1 MRGPPLLALVLTV
14 LVIGLLCEFA
24 RPMEG
29 PALSPQRIET
39 VEEAS
44 ETLAND
50 LIDLAQGLRAGRV
63 EGSTFAERVETAP
76 FPAALPATPDALPDG
91 IRSGKWTAPPA
102 SAQAAP
108 EVIAN
113 LLAFRNSLSTV
124 EDFRLKV
131 KESALEHGDL
141 VSRVQVQMFGRD
153 PQGRRTWVRGFLRV
167 AATRTPQGWRIHRFA
182 PEGLALLATERDLF
196 TDVTAEA
203 GLVVEDA
210 RRDTRKGPL
219 FGDDLRFHGQGAAA
233 ADVDGDGRL
242 DLYVVDSPTCRLYL
256 NAGGGRFR
264 EVAARAGV
272 DRPGPAGLV
281 PHGPLFVDYD
291 DDGDADLFVAGVG
304 RQALLENRRVPDGA
318 LTFRDVSERAG
329 VAVEAIGTS
338 ATAGDV
344 NGDGKVDLYVA
355 GYQRHDLDVEPD
367 SWLGATNG
375 SPNLLFLNQGGG
387 RFREAAKAW
396 GCAGNAWSFAAVI
409 ADLDEDGRQDILVAN
424 DFGGGVNL
432 YRNLGDRFEDVAA
445 SAGLTEDSYSMG
457 LSLGD
462 PDRDGDLDVHVTN
475 MSSTAGN
482 RILKHFPGAG
492 DEGLFAR
499 IKRAVAGNSL
509 YENLGEGRF
518 RPTAGPFPGGWA
530 WGGGFLDLDM
540 DGREDLYTPNG
551 YFTNTRMADT

>member
-1 MRGPPLLALVLTV
+1 MRKGPPLLALVLTAV
-14 LVIGLLCEFA
+14 LLALMVGFS
-24 RPMEG
+24 RPQEG
-29 PALSPQRIET
+29 PALSPRRVET

-44 ETLAND
+44 EALAND
-50 LIDLAQGLRAGRV
+50 LIDLAEGVRGGRV
-63 EGSTFAERVETAP
+63 EKPPFADRVDSAP
-76 FPAALPATPDALPDG
+76 FPSALPPTPETLPDG
-91 IRSGKWTAPPA
+91 IRSGEWTAPPA
-102 SAQAAP
+102 AP
-108 EVIAN
+108 QGAGKVVAD
-113 LLAFRNSLSTV
+113 LLAFRNSLSQV
-124 EDFRLKV
+124 DDFRLKV

-153 PQGRRTWVRGFLRV
+153 PRGRRTWVRGFLRV
-167 AATRTPQGWRIHRFA
+167 AAARTPQGWRIHRFA
-182 PEGLALLATERDLF
+182 PEGLTVLATERDLF
-196 TDVTAEA
+196 TDVTAQA

-233 ADVDGDGRL
+233 ADVDRDGRL

-256 NAGGGRFR
+256 NAGGGRFT
-264 EVAARAGV
+264 EAAARAGV
-272 DRPGPAGLV
+272 DRPGADGLV

-304 RQALLENRRVPDGA
+304 RQALLENRLVPDGA
-318 LTFRDVSERAG
+318 LRFRDVSERSG

-375 SPNLLFLNQGGG
+375 SPNLLFLNEGGG
-387 RFREAAKAW
+387 RFREAGQAW

-445 SAGLTEDSYSMG
+445 TAGLTEDSYSMG

-482 RILKHFPGAG
+482 RILKHYPAA
-492 DEGLFAR
+492 EGLFER
-499 IKRAVAGNSL
+499 MQRAVAGNSL
-509 YENLGEGRF
+509 YENLGGGRF
-518 RPTAGPFPGGWA
+518 RPSAGPFAGGWA
-530 WGGGFLDLDM
+530 WGGGFVDLDL